1 MSKPSTELTRYNLE
15 NLSEEDLLFVIKA
28 YADRRTD
35 HENIRELIDGDQDI
49 IELMVESDRVFQRL
63 MDRGTIVQS
72 ISPYFFFSLLLR
84 RTSKDLIN
92 QPELMEEQL
101 VEVNQQER
109 AIPWTSERAQKLL
122 ADDCITD
129 YLANMISVFLR
140 SSRMFKVN
148 ESDEQSFYYLVDLIE
163 DCQKSDPVRRFR
175 IYCHIG
181 NYTLFLTGLF
191 PEFIEHRHRYRRRPV
206 DEHFYMDFGKT
217 YYGLASDHRLARN
230 QELDGVFHQLSTGYE
245 VVKTFLNFTASR
257 YLRKSCA

>member
-1 MSKPSTELTRYNLE
+1 MSIPSDELTRYSLE
-15 NLSEEDLLFVIKA
+15 NLSEDDLLFLIKA

-35 HENIRELIDGDQDI
+35 HEDIRSLINGDSDI
-49 IELMVESDRVFQRL
+49 IEMMAKSDRVFQRL

-84 RTSKDLIN
+84 RTSQDLIN
-92 QPELMEEQL
+92 QPELMDEQL
-101 VEVNQQER
+101 AEVNQQDQT
-109 AIPWTSERAQKLL
+109 IPWTSERAQKLL
-122 ADDCITD
+122 ADDSITD
-129 YLANMISVFLR
+129 YLANMISMFLR
-140 SSRMFKVN
+140 SSRMFKVSG
-148 ESDEQSFYYLVDLIE
+148 SDEQSFFYLIDLIE

-191 PEFIEHRHRYRRRPV
+191 PEFIEHRFRYRRRPV

-217 YYGLASDHRLARN
+217 YYGLAGDHRLARS
-230 QELDGVFHQLSTGYE
+230 QELDGVFHQLSAGYE

>member
-163 DCQKSDPVRRFR
+163 DCQKSDP
-175 IYCHIG
+175 
-181 NYTLFLTGLF
+181 
-191 PEFIEHRHRYRRRPV
+191 
-206 DEHFYMDFGKT
+206 
-217 YYGLASDHRLARN
+217 
-230 QELDGVFHQLSTGYE
+230 
-245 VVKTFLNFTASR
+245 
-257 YLRKSCA
+257 